1 MDGWITLFNFRRF
14 FLSVNR
20 NSESPIGA
28 DQLEDQDAG
37 HFQKS
42 SCPGITVQCI
52 YLHDIHVT
60 CMSVHLQVHVV

>member
-1 MDGWITLFNFRRF
+1 MQNVIDRCKTLFDSQGIF
-14 FLSVNR
+14 FLSVDR

-42 SCPGITVQCI
+42 SCSGN
-52 YLHDIHVT
+52 
-60 CMSVHLQVHVV
+60 SVYV

>member
-1 MDGWITLFNFRRF
+1 MQNMIDRCKTLFDSQGF
-14 FLSVNR
+14 FLSVDR

-42 SCPGITVQCI
+42 SCSGITVHVYTCI
-52 YLHDIHVT
+52 TY
-60 CMSVHLQVHVV
+60 MYM